1 LNIIGAI
8 GETTMEPNQEQLNE
22 EILFYSEDKKKKIET
37 IRKNFL
43 RWKELRENN
52 IQTINEPT
60 YQELEG
66 F

>member
-1 LNIIGAI
+1 MNDL
-8 GETTMEPNQEQLNE
+8 EPNQEDIE
-22 EILFYSEDKKKKIET
+22 SILYYCEDKKKKIET

>member
-1 LNIIGAI
+1 MNDL
-8 GETTMEPNQEQLNE
+8 ETTQEDTELL
-22 EILFYSEDKKKKIET
+22 LFYSEDKKKKIET

-43 RWKELRENN
+43 AWKELRENN
-52 IQTINEPT
+52 IQIYNEVT

>member
-1 LNIIGAI
+1 
-8 GETTMEPNQEQLNE
+8 MEPQEQLQDSSE
-22 EILFYSEDKKKKIET
+22 ELLHFSEMKQKKIET

-43 RWKELRENN
+43 AWKELRESGKVIEQN
-52 IQTINEPT
+52 QPT

>member
-1 LNIIGAI
+1 
-8 GETTMEPNQEQLNE
+8 MENTQEQLNE

-52 IQTINEPT
+52 IQTVNEVT
-60 YQELEG
+60 YQELEL